1 VVSEPTWIL
10 SIAPKRMTCNLNCL
24 GKTPTSRME
33 MKRHSYLQ
41 LTVKNINNGEN
52 SREGLDPL
60 QLALAREQREELQ
73 FGF

>member
-1 VVSEPTWIL
+1 
-10 SIAPKRMTCNLNCL
+10 
-24 GKTPTSRME
+24 ME

-73 FGF
+73 FGFWPLAYFC

>member
-1 VVSEPTWIL
+1 
-10 SIAPKRMTCNLNCL
+10 
-24 GKTPTSRME
+24 ME